1 MLGERFS
8 LSLLLSPLPTD
19 AAATVFQLASCIPA
33 SLAAPVLREL
43 AVKNYGLQ
51 LSTQNADNVI
61 WKLEHYLPAVFNT
74 PSVSASLPPLLKSFQ
89 SLAPSATLVEVHNR
103 RQTCPFCPD
112 TPQLKARECVSQA
125 VVPNNLPRHKSLHE
139 HRFRVYSLD
148 AGVQYASFQEASCP
162 SCNRFYINNWCFR
175 KGQARFGHIADAQ
188 YLYKDALSTGLFV
201 IPKYR
206 SYFAVELTL
215 LQHVSDTLHFAAG
228 SLRSAVLLWA
238 KRHSEHFQHS
248 LIFGEDFTLLPHVE
262 DDILMAWY
270 TWNAVRLSGILPRQL
285 TWNFQSGFDESL
297 QSHVPLIHQ
306 LHMDRVAEHMKLCPH
321 CSNSPLL
328 VLDGKHGARRMI
340 CAGLQGTQQ
349 YASLGVTFDTGCTNF
364 APPGQLHCK
373 RCRQQTDVQ
382 QSLLKDFEKRLLV
395 KRTDHRN
402 LRSRPMQVKGPRRTA
417 KWLKPRYECAKAKAK
432 PQKTTFRC
440 PVDKEYSE
448 PSKRRKTTGGILTCV
463 TSCGYMA
470 DFVEM
475 WRGEQLELVYAFSLS
490 FLKDMTQR
498 GVVVR
503 CLAYDNA
510 CHLLQKAREN
520 RHVAGDISRSF
531 ASDLAIVLD
540 NFHRDNHKWCLQ
552 HLPEV
557 DPKHP
562 DNTGLLAGKN
572 TQACEQLN
580 SWITHRTKS
589 SLDMPPGRFQVFWW
603 TILLE
608 HNAWIQE
615 EAAAARRR
623 AARRAK
629 DPSSPSVPGTLEL

>member
-1 MLGERFS
+1 MLGENFS

-51 LSTQNADNVI
+51 LSAQNADNVV
-61 WKLEHYLPAVFNT
+61 WKIEHYLPAVFQA
-74 PSVSASLPPLLKSFQ
+74 PSGSASLPPVLKSFQ

-125 VVPNNLPRHKSLHE
+125 VIPNNLPRHRSLHE
-139 HRFRVYSLD
+139 HRFRVYSLA

-162 SCNRFYINNWCFR
+162 SCNRFYINDWCFR
-175 KGQARFGHIADAQ
+175 KGQARFGHTADVQ
-188 YLYKDALSTGLFV
+188 YLYQDALSTGLFV

-238 KRHSEHFQHS
+238 KRHSEHVQHS

-270 TWNAVRLSGILPRQL
+270 TWNAIRLSGSLPRQL
-285 TWNFQSGFDESL
+285 TWNFHSGFDESL

-306 LHMDRVAEHMKLCPH
+306 VHMDRVAEHMKLCPH

-373 RCRQQTDVQ
+373 RCRQQTDVAALIEGPDMPADDTRYLVETKDPTDPTRTVELLLPRAEVQ

-395 KRTDHRN
+395 RRTDHRN

-470 DFVEM
+470 DYVEM
-475 WRGEQLELVYAFSLS
+475 WRGTS
-490 FLKDMTQR
+490 
-498 GVVVR
+498 
-503 CLAYDNA
+503 
-510 CHLLQKAREN
+510 
-520 RHVAGDISRSF
+520 
-531 ASDLAIVLD
+531 
-540 NFHRDNHKWCLQ
+540 
-552 HLPEV
+552 
-557 DPKHP
+557 PKY
-562 DNTGLLAGKN
+562 
-572 TQACEQLN
+572 C
-580 SWITHRTKS
+580 
-589 SLDMPPGRFQVFWW
+589 
-603 TILLE
+603 
-608 HNAWIQE
+608 
-615 EAAAARRR
+615 
-623 AARRAK
+623 
-629 DPSSPSVPGTLEL
+629 